1 MFEETLKVVAGLE
14 GLLPIEILPQE
25 LDALFIKLATGSSDR
40 NAYAIEDEIWDIWT
54 SHADPEAVSAMND
67 AVSAMAQRQ
76 YDSALVLLDDLVRAH
91 PLWPEAWNKR
101 ATLFFLVGRDQESAN
116 DIRRTLQL
124 EPRHFG
130 ALAGFAQIC
139 LRHGETTAAAIACD
153 AALRI
158 HPHSPAMRTIS
169 ERLIAL
175 LPRGR
180 H

>member
-1 MFEETLKVVAGLE
+1 MFEDTLKVVAGLE
-14 GLLPIEILPQE
+14 GLSPIEILPPE
-25 LDALFIKLATGSSDR
+25 LDALFVRLATDANDR
-40 NAYAIEDEIWDIWT
+40 NAYAVEDEIWEIWT
-54 SHADPEAVSAMND
+54 RHPDPQATAAMND
-67 AVSAMAQRQ
+67 AIAAMAQRRH
-76 YDSALVLLDDLVRAH
+76 DSALALLDNLAKAY

-101 ATLFFLVGRDQESAN
+101 ATLLFLMGRDEESAR
-116 DIRRTLQL
+116 DIRRTLEL

-153 AALRI
+153 AALRV
-158 HPHSPAMRTIS
+158 HPHSPALRTIA
-169 ERLIAL
+169 ERLVAL